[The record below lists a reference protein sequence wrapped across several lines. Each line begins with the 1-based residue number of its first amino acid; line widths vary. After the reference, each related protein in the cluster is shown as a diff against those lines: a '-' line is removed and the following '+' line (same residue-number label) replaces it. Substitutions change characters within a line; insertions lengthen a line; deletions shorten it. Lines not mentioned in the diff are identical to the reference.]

1 MSESQL
7 AQVRTRVAQ
16 VVWLL
21 CAFAAVVLALGA
33 LTYALKTNA
42 DNGLVQAV
50 RDGAGFLD
58 LGLFSMDNGI
68 KEFTGDN
75 ADIKNSLF
83 NWGLAAVVWLIV
95 GRLLERIIRP

>member
-1 MSESQL
+1 MSESHL

-16 VVWLL
+16 VVWLV
-21 CAFAAVVLALGA
+21 CALAAVILALGA

-50 RDGAGFLD
+50 RDGAAFLD
-58 LGLFSMDNGI
+58 FGLFSMDNGV

-83 NWGLAAVVWLIV
+83 NWGLAAVVWLIL
-95 GRLLERIIRP
+95 GRVLERIIRP

>member
-1 MSESQL
+1 MSESNL
-7 AQVRTRVAQ
+7 AQVRIRVAQ
-16 VVWLL
+16 VVWIL
-21 CAFAAVVLALGA
+21 CALAAVVLALGA
-33 LTYALKTNA
+33 LTYALKANA

-58 LGLFSMDNGI
+58 FGLFSMTNGV

-83 NWGLAAVVWLIV
+83 NWGLAAVVWLII
-95 GRLLERIIRP
+95 GRLLERVIRP